1 MSIIQPPTDS
11 LYKFM
16 AVSGLLILGFS
27 MIWPE
32 LRLYELE
39 KQVVELAGETKVL
52 KIESDDLKDDWEII
66 NTDTIELKAL
76 MRRIEKAQSRD
87 TKAEARA
94 STLLEKRQR
103 LREEH
108 RKKVTLLQI
117 KIEQSQ
123 TKFELQ
129 GLAETN
135 IKRLSRVMYMG
146 VTVGLILSFFGFI
159 LWYRKV
165 QRWQDIAI
173 RRAAVPE
180 ANHPPENKTD
190 DIKGVDERL

>member
-129 GLAETN
+129 GLAKTN

-159 LWYRKV
+159 LWYRKI

-173 RRAAVPE
+173 RRATVPE
-180 ANHPPENKTD
+180 ANDPPGNKK
-190 DIKGVDERL
+190 DIKGDDER